1 MDYTTGG
8 EKYKQDRAKKQ
19 MLWFGIISLCM
30 TFAGLTSAYIVSNS
44 RADWVSEFDFPTA
57 FIFSLGTI
65 VLSSICF
72 YLMKKAIINGQRSL
86 ATILLVATCLTG
98 ILFVWLQLKGFG
110 QIVDQ
115 GFFPTGSEST
125 IATSFIYAIV
135 FVHLLHIAGGLIVL
149 LVVFIKHM
157 KYKCT
162 KDNHL
167 GLKLAGMYWHF
178 VDVLWVYLFCFL
190 YFMR

>member
-1 MDYTTGG
+1 MDLTEGTFEEKTG
-8 EKYKQDRAKKQ
+8 RAKVS
-19 MLWFGIISLCM
+19 MMWFAMISMVM
-30 TFAGLTSAYIVSNS
+30 TFAGLTSAYIVSNT
-44 RADWVSEFDFPTA
+44 RADWVSEFEFPSA
-57 FIFSLGTI
+57 FVYSLGTI
-65 VLSSICF
+65 LLSSICF
-72 YLMKKAIINGQRSL
+72 HLMKKAIINAQRSL
-86 ATILLVATCLTG
+86 ATTLLVATCVTG
-98 ILFVWLQLKGFG
+98 VLFVWLQLKGFG

-149 LVVFIKHM
+149 LVVFVKHM
-157 KYKCT
+157 KSMYT

-178 VDVLWVYLFCFL
+178 VDVLLSL
-190 YFMR
+190 IHI

>member
-1 MDYTTGG
+1 MDLTEGTF
-8 EKYKQDRAKKQ
+8 EQKTARAKVS
-19 MLWFGIISLCM
+19 MMWFAMISMVM
-30 TFAGLTSAYIVSNS
+30 TFAGLTSAYIVSNT
-44 RADWVSEFDFPTA
+44 RADWVSEFEFPSA
-57 FIFSLGTI
+57 FIYSLITI
-65 VLSSICF
+65 VFSSVCF

-86 ATILLVATCLTG
+86 ATTLLVATCITG
-98 ILFVWLQLKGFG
+98 VLFVYLQLKGFG

-135 FVHLLHIAGGLIVL
+135 FVHLLHIIGGLIVL

-157 KYKCT
+157 QSKYT

>member
-1 MDYTTGG
+1 MDLTEGTFEEKTG
-8 EKYKQDRAKKQ
+8 RAKVS
-19 MLWFGIISLCM
+19 MMWFAIISMVM

-44 RADWVSEFDFPTA
+44 RVDWVSEFEFPTA
-57 FIFSLGTI
+57 FVFSLGTI
-65 VLSSICF
+65 ILSSGCF
-72 YLMKKAIINGQRSL
+72 YLMKRAIVNGQRSL
-86 ATILLVATCLTG
+86 ATVLIIATCFTG

-157 KYKCT
+157 KHKYT

>member
-1 MDYTTGG
+1 MDLTEGTFE
-8 EKYKQDRAKKQ
+8 EKTDRAKVS
-19 MLWFGIISLCM
+19 MMWFAMISMVM

-44 RADWVSEFDFPTA
+44 RADWVSEFEFPKA

-65 VLSSICF
+65 VLSSVCF
-72 YLMKKAIINGQRSL
+72 YLMKKAIINGQRTL
-86 ATILLVATCLTG
+86 ATILLVATCVTG
-98 ILFVWLQLKGFG
+98 VLFVWLQLKGFG

-135 FVHLLHIAGGLIVL
+135 FVHLLHIIGGLVVL

-157 KYKCT
+157 QSKYT
-162 KDNHL
+162 RDNHL

>member
-1 MDYTTGG
+1 MDLTEGTFEEKTG
-8 EKYKQDRAKKQ
+8 RAKVS
-19 MLWFGIISLCM
+19 MMWFAMISMVM

-44 RADWVSEFDFPTA
+44 RADWVSEFDFPMA

-65 VLSSICF
+65 LLSSACF

-86 ATILLVATCLTG
+86 ATTLLVATCLTG
-98 ILFVWLQLKGFG
+98 VLFVWLQLKGFG

-135 FVHLLHIAGGLIVL
+135 FVHLLHIAGGLVVL
-149 LVVFIKHM
+149 LVVFVNHM
-157 KYKCT
+157 QSKYT

-178 VDVLWVYLFCFL
+178 VDALWVYLFCVL

>member
-1 MDYTTGG
+1 MDLTEGTIEEKTG
-8 EKYKQDRAKKQ
+8 RAKVN
-19 MLWFGIISLCM
+19 MMWVAMVSMVM
-30 TFAGLTSAYIVSNS
+30 TFAGLTSAYIVSKS
-44 RADWVSEFDFPTA
+44 RADWVSEFEFPPA
-57 FIFSLGTI
+57 FFFSLGTI

-72 YLMKKAIINGQRSL
+72 HLMKKSIINEKRTS
-86 ATILLVATCLTG
+86 ATALLIATCISG

-115 GFFPTGSEST
+115 GFYPTGSEST
-125 IATSFIYAIV
+125 IVTSFIYAIV

-149 LVVFIKHM
+149 LVVFINHM
-157 KYKCT
+157 RFKYSKN
-162 KDNHL
+162 NHL

>member
-1 MDYTTGG
+1 MDLTEGTI
-8 EKYKQDRAKKQ
+8 EQKTSRAKIN
-19 MLWFGIISLCM
+19 MMWFAMISMVM
-30 TFAGLTSAYIVSNS
+30 TFAGLTSAYIVSKS
-44 RADWVSEFDFPTA
+44 RADWVSEFKFPTA
-57 FIFSLGTI
+57 FFYSLAVI
-65 VLSSICF
+65 ILSSICF
-72 YLMKKAIINGQRSL
+72 HLMKKAIIDNKRQI
-86 ATILLVATCLTG
+86 ATIMLVSTCLSG
-98 ILFVWLQLKGFG
+98 ILFVYLQLKGFG

-125 IATSFIYAIV
+125 IVTSFIYAIV

-149 LVVFIKHM
+149 LVVAINHFRG
-157 KYKCT
+157 KYT
-162 KDNHL
+162 KSNHL

>member
-1 MDYTTGG
+1 MDLTEGTIE
-8 EKYKQDRAKKQ
+8 EKTARAKVS
-19 MLWFGIISLCM
+19 MMWFAMISMVM
-30 TFAGLTSAYIVSNS
+30 TFAGLTSAYIVSKS
-44 RADWVSEFDFPTA
+44 RADWVSEFEFPSA
-57 FIFSLGTI
+57 FFFSLAI
-65 VLSSICF
+65 IILSSACF
-72 YLMKKAIINGQRSL
+72 FLMKKAIINEQRSL
-86 ATILLVATCLTG
+86 ATGMLIATCISG

-125 IATSFIYAIV
+125 IVTSFIYAIV

-149 LVVFIKHM
+149 LFVFINHLRG
-157 KYKCT
+157 KYS

>member
-1 MDYTTGG
+1 MDLTEGTFEEKTG
-8 EKYKQDRAKKQ
+8 RAKVS
-19 MLWFGIISLCM
+19 MMWFAMISMVM

-44 RADWVSEFDFPTA
+44 RADWVSEFDFPMA

-65 VLSSICF
+65 LLSSACF

-86 ATILLVATCLTG
+86 ATTLLVATCLTG
-98 ILFVWLQLKGFG
+98 VLFVWLQLKGFG

-135 FVHLLHIAGGLIVL
+135 FVHLLHIAGGLVVL
-149 LVVFIKHM
+149 LVVFVNHM
-157 KYKCT
+157 QSKYT

-178 VDVLWVYLFCFL
+178 VDALWVYLFCFL